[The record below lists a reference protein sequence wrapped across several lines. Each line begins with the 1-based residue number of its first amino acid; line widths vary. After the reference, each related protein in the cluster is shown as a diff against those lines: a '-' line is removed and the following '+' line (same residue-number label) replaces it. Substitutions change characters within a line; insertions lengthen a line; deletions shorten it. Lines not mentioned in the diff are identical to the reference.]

1 MQYNDQDPV
10 IDLLSKLIICV
21 REDAQMDDE
30 KLDEAER
37 LVERLT
43 AERQSDLDS
52 RAKYEAEL
60 RARVGKFYKT
70 RDYSDDLSS
79 FSFAREKPVR
89 EAFIYTAITGYAKEE
104 AQFGS
109 LSGWSFVRTPR
120 GTVTIRPAEFAQS
133 LMDEI
138 SESEFREAAREVLQL
153 VKPLLSGALPF

>member
-1 MQYNDQDPV
+1 MQYNDQDQV
-10 IDLLSKLIICV
+10 VDLLSKLIICV

-37 LVERLT
+37 FVERLK
-43 AERQSDLDS
+43 AERQSDIDS

-60 RARVGKFYKT
+60 LARVGKFYKT

-79 FSFAREKPVR
+79 FSFAREKPVK
-89 EAFIYTAITGYAKEE
+89 ETFTYTAITGYAKEE
-104 AQFGS
+104 ALFGI
-109 LSGWSFVRTPR
+109 LSGWSFVRTRP
-120 GTVTIRPAEFAQS
+120 GVVTIRTADFAQP